1 MFAGLLNEP
10 IQIYDFTKT
19 KSSYGVVSDVLTLAY
34 ETRAKVSHIGGS
46 RQVINGEIETPYS
59 KNFVVRI
66 YVPIKDTSWI
76 KYDGKYY
83 RVTSIDR
90 DKAMQQ
96 TVVITQEVLDYV
108 EPTSYSYTSSYTSYT
123 TNG

>member
-19 KSSYGVVSDVLTLAY
+19 KSSYGVVSDVLTLTY

-59 KNFVVRI
+59 KNFVMRI

-108 EPTSYSYTSSYTSYT
+108 ESTSYTSYT
-123 TNG
+123 TND